1 MLSIRDLHV
10 RFLDDSHEAVRGIDL
25 DIAAGE
31 IVGLVGE
38 SGSGKSVTAM
48 TVAGLIER
56 KRAEISGSVT
66 LDRRELLTLPRG
78 ELRTIQGSEIGVVFQ
93 EPMTAFDPLMR
104 IGAQVGEALRIH
116 TDLDAAARRERVL
129 SALSEVDLDAQDI
142 YSKYPHECSG
152 GMLQRALIA
161 AAIVTH
167 PKLLIA
173 DEPTTA
179 LDVSVQGQILA
190 LLRKLN
196 GELGTSMLFIS
207 HDLGVVRRLCTHAC
221 VMQHGMIVERG
232 TVEDIFRAPQ
242 HPYTRALLDAVI
254 EIKRGNA

>member
-1 MLSIRDLHV
+1 MLSIRDLHI

-25 DIAAGE
+25 DIASGE

-48 TVAGLIER
+48 TVAGLI
-56 KRAEISGSVT
+56 G
-66 LDRRELLTLPRG
+66 RELLPLPRG
-78 ELRTIQGSEIGVVFQ
+78 ELRAIQGSEIGVVFQ

-104 IGAQVGEALRIH
+104 IGPQVGEALALH
-116 TDLDAAARRERVL
+116 SGLDAAARRARVME
-129 SALSEVDLDAQDI
+129 ALSEADLDARDI
-142 YSKYPHECSG
+142 YEKYPHECSG

-161 AAIVTH
+161 AAVVTR

-190 LLRKLN
+190 LLRRLN

-207 HDLGVVRRLCTHAC
+207 HDLGVVRRLCDRVA
-221 VMQHGMIVERG
+221 VMRRGVIVERG
-232 TVEDIFRAPQ
+232 TVEEIFRAPQ
-242 HPYTRALLDAVI
+242 HEYTRTLLDAVI
-254 EIKRGNA
+254 EIKRRDA

>member
-25 DIAAGE
+25 DIASGE

-56 KRAEISGSVT
+56 KRAAISGSVT
-66 LDRRELLTLPRG
+66 LDGRELLTLPRS
-78 ELRTIQGSEIGVVFQ
+78 ELRAIQGSEIGVVFQ

-104 IGAQVGEALRIH
+104 VGAQVGEALALH
-116 TDLDAAARRERVL
+116 SGLDAAARRERVME
-129 SALSEVDLDAQDI
+129 ALSEADLDARDI
-142 YSKYPHECSG
+142 YEKYPHECSG

-161 AAIVTH
+161 AAVVTR

-190 LLRKLN
+190 LLRRLN

-207 HDLGVVRRLCTHAC
+207 HDLGVVRRLCDRVA
-221 VMQHGMIVERG
+221 VMRRGVIVERG

-242 HPYTRALLDAVI
+242 HEYTRALLDAVI
-254 EIKRGNA
+254 EIKRGDA

>member
-25 DIAAGE
+25 DIASGE

-56 KRAEISGSVT
+56 KRAAISGSVT
-66 LDRRELLTLPRG
+66 LDGRELLTLPRS
-78 ELRTIQGSEIGVVFQ
+78 ELRVIQGSEIGVVFQ

-104 IGAQVGEALRIH
+104 IGAQVGEALALH
-116 TDLDAAARRERVL
+116 SGLDAAARRERVME
-129 SALSEVDLDAQDI
+129 ALSEADLDARDI
-142 YSKYPHECSG
+142 YEKYPHECSG

-161 AAIVTH
+161 AAVVTR

-190 LLRKLN
+190 LLRRLN

-207 HDLGVVRRLCTHAC
+207 HDLGVVRRLCDRVA
-221 VMQHGMIVERG
+221 VMHRGVIVERG
-232 TVEDIFRAPQ
+232 TVEEIFRAPQ
-242 HPYTRALLDAVI
+242 HEYTRALLDAVI
-254 EIKRGNA
+254 EIKRGDA

>member
-1 MLSIRDLHV
+1 MLSIRDLHI

-25 DIAAGE
+25 DIASGE

-56 KRAEISGSVT
+56 RRAAISGSVT
-66 LDRRELLTLPRG
+66 LDGRELLTLPRG
-78 ELRTIQGSEIGVVFQ
+78 ELRAIQGSEIGVVFQ

-104 IGAQVGEALRIH
+104 IGPQVGEALALH
-116 TDLDAAARRERVL
+116 SGLDAAARRARVME
-129 SALSEVDLDAQDI
+129 ALSEADLDARDI
-142 YSKYPHECSG
+142 YEKYPHECSG

-161 AAIVTH
+161 AAVVTR

-190 LLRKLN
+190 LLRRLN

-207 HDLGVVRRLCTHAC
+207 HDLGVVRRLCDRVA
-221 VMQHGMIVERG
+221 VMRRGVIVERG
-232 TVEDIFRAPQ
+232 TVEEIFRAPQ
-242 HPYTRALLDAVI
+242 HEYTRTLLDAVI
-254 EIKRGNA
+254 EIKRGDA

>member
-66 LDRRELLTLPRG
+66 LDGRELLTLPRG

-93 EPMTAFDPLMR
+93 EPMTAFDPL
-104 IGAQVGEALRIH
+104 
-116 TDLDAAARRERVL
+116 
-129 SALSEVDLDAQDI
+129 
-142 YSKYPHECSG
+142 
-152 GMLQRALIA
+152 
-161 AAIVTH
+161 
-167 PKLLIA
+167 
-173 DEPTTA
+173 
-179 LDVSVQGQILA
+179 
-190 LLRKLN
+190 
-196 GELGTSMLFIS
+196 IS
-207 HDLGVVRRLCTHAC
+207 CISYWPSLLGVYLVS
-221 VMQHGMIVERG
+221 
-232 TVEDIFRAPQ
+232 
-242 HPYTRALLDAVI
+242 
-254 EIKRGNA
+254 